1 VHKFLVSPASRAAL
15 VLGKALSAG
24 VLTLSQALIIYLLA
38 VLLGVHKDLSLL
50 ALIGVSLVVL
60 IGAAFFSAFSL
71 IIVCLVKTRERFMG
85 ISLDLLILV
94 LATTLLVAIGA
105 MLYPRVAI

>member
-1 VHKFLVSPASRAAL
+1 MHKFLVSPASRAAL

-60 IGAAFFSAFSL
+60 IGAAFFSVFSL
-71 IIVCLVKTRERFMG
+71 IIVCLLRPV
-85 ISLDLLILV
+85 SDLWG
-94 LATTLLVAIGA
+94 LAWIGSF
-105 MLYPRVAI
+105 